1 MSDAKAI
8 LHEIK
13 TMQALIKTVCICSPE
28 TKKAIE
34 ERVETLSDV
43 ILIEDNHVE
52 PNTILVVKDLGLKK
66 ALIEMHESKKKQ
78 IKGGADNG

>member
-13 TMQALIKTVCICSPE
+13 TMQALIKTVCICNPE
-28 TKKAIE
+28 TKKVIG
-34 ERVETLSDV
+34 ERLETLSDV

-52 PNTILVVKDLGLKK
+52 PNTILVVKDLELKK
-66 ALIEMHESKKKQ
+66 ALIEMYESKKK
-78 IKGGADNG
+78 ADRRE